1 MWCRVFD
8 LGVVRNINKHKV
20 VWKSHANRMGVS
32 VNDRGNH
39 CAVWEAPT
47 RCVVVQAPL
56 DDSAA
61 GVAADCVDY
70 CVARCGGVEVGW

>member
-1 MWCRVFD
+1 
-8 LGVVRNINKHKV
+8 
-20 VWKSHANRMGVS
+20 MGVS
-32 VNDRGNH
+32 VTDRGNH